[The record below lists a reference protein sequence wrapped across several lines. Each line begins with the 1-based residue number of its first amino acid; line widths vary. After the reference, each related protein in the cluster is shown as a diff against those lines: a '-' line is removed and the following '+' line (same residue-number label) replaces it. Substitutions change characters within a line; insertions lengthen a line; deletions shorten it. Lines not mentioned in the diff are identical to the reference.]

1 MNCAVKNKQQVLEQ
15 INYAVI
21 RNRDMNYY
29 HVYRYMDVLSALCA
43 CKQHSV
49 KVHVNAVSRLKLKS
63 VLFAGQAKPAQS
75 APVPE
80 SRPPLQPQNRN
91 ERKCLFLFW
100 VQCMQRTENFSV
112 VCGNAL
118 CQKWPLDGSI
128 SLSLSV
134 LADMQIHRAQV
145 ILSAWLRNVPL
156 NKLLLLCG
164 SLFNCLAEVHPQ

>member
-1 MNCAVKNKQQVLEQ
+1 MNCIVKNKQQVLER

-21 RNRDMNYY
+21 RNRDIDYY
-29 HVYRYMDVLSALCA
+29 HV
-43 CKQHSV
+43 QHSV
-49 KVHVNAVSRLKLKS
+49 KVHVNAVSRLQLKNIF
-63 VLFAGQAKPAQS
+63 FAGQSKPAQP

-80 SRPPLQPQNRN
+80 SRPPLQQQNRN
-91 ERKCLFLFW
+91 ECKCLFLFW
-100 VQCMQRTENFSV
+100 IQCMQRTETFSV

-134 LADMQIHRAQV
+134 LADMQIHRAQL
-145 ILSAWLRNVPL
+145 ILSAQLRNVPL

-164 SLFNCLAEVHPQ
+164 SLFNRLAEVYSQ